1 MTYNKPADMSYTDI
15 AKWVDENAYLDDVDE
30 MLLYKYLYLLTDM
43 LAKRY
48 GYFTNPELY
57 DTFALFSA
65 SRLTMRLR
73 GNAQKIILNAEG
85 VEKNN
90 EKIKSILNYL
100 KRVIYPYKSDFE
112 SEYVM
117 KPVEGV
123 EIISLGRIDIGESLS
138 DHNDVFD
145 MFELHNTLQNSITII
160 RSYLGKLPR
169 SKNSAEWTNIY
180 ISCLLT
186 LIDQMTLSPS
196 QLNSIRRVPKNRQM
210 AIEELLKENLR
221 RPPILYHLDEGLS
234 DYITVLVREIR
245 HLLAAEMHWKSG
257 QHYTAEAAVKAVII
271 EAMLEEEESGN

>member
-1 MTYNKPADMSYTDI
+1 MTYDKPADMSYTDI
-15 AKWVDENAYLDDVDE
+15 AKWVDENAYLDNVDE

-48 GYFTNPELY
+48 GYFTNSELY

-169 SKNSAEWTNIY
+169 SKNSAEWTNLY

-271 EAMLEEEESGN
+271 EAMLEEEESGH